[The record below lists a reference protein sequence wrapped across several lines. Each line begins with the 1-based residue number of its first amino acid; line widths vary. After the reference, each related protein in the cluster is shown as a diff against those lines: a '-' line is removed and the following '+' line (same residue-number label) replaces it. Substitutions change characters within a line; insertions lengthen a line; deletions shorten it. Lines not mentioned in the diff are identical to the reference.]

1 MRPIDADALMEDIAA
16 IEEELE
22 DMLDEYL
29 EANHIDSH
37 ERTKI
42 YISIEDVNAFK
53 EMIEEAPTVERPR
66 GEWINHLD
74 LTEDYCGESKQ
85 CSLCGYKDYNT
96 RRFLWHKFCPNC
108 GADMRGEGE

>member
-1 MRPIDADALMEDIAA
+1 MRLIDADALKEA
-16 IEEELE
+16 ILEEREYIREEEYKIKR
-22 DMLDEYL
+22 DFMLGGL
-29 EANHIDSH
+29 RRAL
-37 ERTKI
+37 RCL
-42 YISIEDVNAFK
+42 
-53 EMIEEAPTVERPR
+53 EEAPTVEERPR

-85 CSLCGYKDYNT
+85 CSLCGYTDYNT

>member
-1 MRPIDADALMEDIAA
+1 MKLIDADILIKDLTGMKSAYDAISLDGMFKAL
-16 IEEELE
+16 
-22 DMLDEYL
+22 
-29 EANHIDSH
+29 
-37 ERTKI
+37 K
-42 YISIEDVNAFK
+42 
-53 EMIEEAPTVERPR
+53 EAPTVEERPR